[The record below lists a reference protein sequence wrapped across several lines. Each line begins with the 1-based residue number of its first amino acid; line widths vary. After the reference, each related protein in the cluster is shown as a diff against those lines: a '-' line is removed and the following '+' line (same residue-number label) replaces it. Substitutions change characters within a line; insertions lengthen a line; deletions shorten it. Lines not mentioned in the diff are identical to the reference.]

1 MIQPLLAKHRQECC
15 AERNN
20 EASVEDGLN
29 LDYRTGRAR
38 PSREGGNVVPE
49 GGVVDLVD
57 KNPEEGCSFVT
68 RVGLELRLELGDK
81 GSCHSRK
88 QTGLQTE

>member
-15 AERNN
+15 EERNN

-29 LDYRTGRAR
+29 LDYRTGRAC
-38 PSREGGNVVPE
+38 PLREGGNVVSE
-49 GGVVDLVD
+49 GGVVHLVN
-57 KNPEEGCSFVT
+57 KNAEEGCSFVT
-68 RVGLELRLELGDK
+68 RVGLQLRLELGDE

-88 QTGLQTE
+88 QTGLQNE